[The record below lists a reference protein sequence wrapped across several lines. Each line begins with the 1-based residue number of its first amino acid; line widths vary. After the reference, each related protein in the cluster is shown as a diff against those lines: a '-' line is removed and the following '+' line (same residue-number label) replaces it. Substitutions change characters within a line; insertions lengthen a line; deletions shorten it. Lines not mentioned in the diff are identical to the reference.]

1 MSSTVPESLWKTAIS
16 QVLELFLIEELM
28 AEQEEAIR
36 AFFNG
41 LNVFV
46 NLPTGFGKS
55 LIFQCLPVVSDV
67 INNKPRGSSLVVVVS
82 PLKSLMEDQVAS
94 LQNLGIPAIAIGTET
109 DAEMIQQV
117 INGNFIIVFI
127 SPECLLSTST
137 WREIFNA
144 ESFKEML
151 IGVAVDEAHCI
162 TQW

>member
-67 INNKPRGSSLVVVVS
+67 TNLEV
-82 PLKSLMEDQVAS
+82 QV
-94 LQNLGIPAIAIGTET
+94 
-109 DAEMIQQV
+109 
-117 INGNFIIVFI
+117 
-127 SPECLLSTST
+127 
-137 WREIFNA
+137 
-144 ESFKEML
+144 
-151 IGVAVDEAHCI
+151 
-162 TQW
+162 

>member
-1 MSSTVPESLWKTAIS
+1 MPSCRL
-16 QVLELFLIEELM
+16 
-28 AEQEEAIR
+28 R
-36 AFFNG
+36 R
-41 LNVFV
+41 
-46 NLPTGFGKS
+46 
-55 LIFQCLPVVSDV
+55 D
-67 INNKPRGSSLVVVVS
+67 KPRGSSLVVVVS